1 MVPGS
6 DNLVFRGNTGGGNH
20 RSARRKVFTQTFIAG
35 AQNLLGVGLII
46 GIARGAT
53 LILDKGEISGTIL
66 HYLSGRV
73 EHVPRRRVHR
83 RAFLRLRRAID
94 LYPIIEWDGRADD
107 ADYER
112 AGRRGRCVTGG
123 NRERILLRNWLDGLY
138 RADRFGP
145 ALARNGKCALRQMGA
160 FHLAVNGSA
169 GGALRPF
176 SRARGFVAAWLVD
189 VSSEED
195 VDESALSGCD
205 FPKRR

>member
-1 MVPGS
+1 MVPGN

-83 RAFLRLRRAID
+83 RAFLRLRRIID
-94 LYPIIEWDGRADD
+94 LHPIGVSREEIVNAYCYGMGLMGFIAP
-107 ADYER
+107 
-112 AGRRGRCVTGG
+112 TG
-123 NRERILLRNWLDGLY
+123 
-138 RADRFGP
+138 
-145 ALARNGKCALRQMGA
+145 
-160 FHLAVNGSA
+160 
-169 GGALRPF
+169 
-176 SRARGFVAAWLVD
+176 LV
-189 VSSEED
+189 
-195 VDESALSGCD
+195 
-205 FPKRR
+205 